1 MIEVML
7 STNRWVATSVSLA
20 AMSRPTEIRCEPSAE
35 KTVSSTQS
43 LCEPMNR
50 TCSPVLASMARTRV
64 VGAAEGDLGAVGRP
78 ARAVDRVER
87 DGDREERASAWRRPR
102 PGPRPSGRAGRR

>member
-50 TCSPVLASMARTRV
+50 TCSPVLASMARTV
-64 VGAAEGDLGAVGRP
+64 L
-78 ARAVDRVER
+78 
-87 DGDREERASAWRRPR
+87 SAQPKAILV
-102 PGPRPSGRAGRR
+102 PSGDQLAP